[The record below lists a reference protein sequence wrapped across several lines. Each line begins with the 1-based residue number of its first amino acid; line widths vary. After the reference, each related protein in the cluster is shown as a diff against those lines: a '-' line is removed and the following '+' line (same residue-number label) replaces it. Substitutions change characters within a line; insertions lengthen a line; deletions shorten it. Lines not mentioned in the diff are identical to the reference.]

1 MCASLTT
8 TAIPNHLARRLQYD
22 HEILHKHSSGSTLQ
36 ATATAI
42 EGLPP
47 KHNRTAGIN
56 HPPANPQTCY
66 TNSGDRP
73 NAFK

>member
-1 MCASLTT
+1 MITRSCTS
-8 TAIPNHLARRLQYD
+8 
-22 HEILHKHSSGSTLQ
+22 ILRGPTLQ